1 MGSVIESKAVLYA
14 VLCAVLCAALCAVKL
29 KGIYKL
35 KPLLDVCLFLAGLS
49 KSSSFKERFLKVV
62 IYIRSLLKIID
73 YTLYYKSIDKELDD
87 VLEFGDVLS
96 SLNIKQLTTLK
107 EALHLD
113 TMSQK
118 RYLRKAYPETDRDGG
133 MLLNAYS
140 ACSLVKDPNDYINY
154 ELDKRLD
161 KLLNP
166 QIDKAHNNYYTFMYC
181 YLHNSGF
188 IIHGKHERLSNNYTM
203 LPDYNCGCGSWY
215 FKDIFMRINKGEIEH
230 IENILENSS
239 RVWGGHSFLIYMDK
253 LTDEI

>member
-1 MGSVIESKAVLYA
+1 MAEMNVDMNSQSYNSQS
-14 VLCAVLCAALCAVKL
+14 
-29 KGIYKL
+29 YN
-35 KPLLDVCLFLAGLS
+35 S
-49 KSSSFKERFLKVV
+49 QSYNSQS
-62 IYIRSLLKIID
+62 YN
-73 YTLYYKSIDKELDD
+73 SIDKELDD

-188 IIHGKHERLSNNYTM
+188 IIHGKHERLPNNYTM

-253 LTDEI
+253 LTDEIGNKLNMSDHPELQIWLTSIDCQPELSNWLTGIYPSEINLDEYYKV